1 LQSVLRRH
9 DCRLAELFSFPDPED
24 AMEDRPPYF
33 FVPQWP
39 VFYEDN
45 HLLALYKPSGLL
57 IQADQTKDISLLE
70 IAKIWIKQR
79 YCKPGK
85 VFLAMVHRL
94 DRPVAGVVLFC
105 RTSRAAARISGQFQK
120 KKIKKRYVAVVE
132 GVMEKT
138 SGILVH
144 HLERTHTASSRIV
157 PEKTAAAREARLF
170 YRVLDTDHS
179 RSFLSIDLETG
190 RHHQIRAQFAHIGFP
205 LLGDLRYGAS
215 APMPEKQIALFAQSL
230 TVLHPVTG
238 DQLCFTSPLPAGW
251 PWPEFDESGAPV
263 WNWSDL
269 SPVVR
274 LL

>member
-1 LQSVLRRH
+1 LIAGWLNF
-9 DCRLAELFSFPDPED
+9 FSPDPED
-24 AMEDRPPYF
+24 AMEDRPSYF

-70 IAKIWIKQR
+70 IAKIWIKKR

-105 RTSRAAARISGQFQK
+105 RTSRAAARISGQFQEK
-120 KKIKKRYVAVVE
+120 TIKKRYVAVVE
-132 GVMEKT
+132 GVMEKK

-157 PEKTAAAREARLF
+157 HEKTAAAREARLF
-170 YRVLDTDHS
+170 YRVLDTDQT
-179 RSFLSIDLETG
+179 RSLVSIDLETG
-190 RHHQIRAQFAHIGFP
+190 RHHQIRAQFAHVGFP

-215 APMPEKQIALFAQSL
+215 APMPEKQIALFARSL
-230 TVLHPVTG
+230 TVLHPVSG
-238 DQLCFTSPLPAGW
+238 EPLCFTSPLPGGW
-251 PWPEFDESGAPV
+251 PWPDADEAGAPV

-269 SPVVR
+269 SRVVD
-274 LL
+274 LM